1 MKRFLD
7 LHIPESTERDR
18 LLGKFQEHL
27 DSGIFIEGNDL
38 INFEKKFAALH
49 NKNYCVGVKTGTDA
63 LVLGLKALKLPL
75 GSKVITTP
83 FSWIASSTAIL
94 MAGLKPLYC
103 NIGKDLN
110 LDPKSFPEP
119 CPKDVSAILVVHLH
133 GIICQMDGII
143 EYANRFNLKIIE
155 DCAQA
160 FYSADNQSFLA
171 GTRGDISCF
180 SFNPM
185 KILPALGDGGAILT
199 DDISAMFD
207 LKELRHS
214 GISRDG
220 ATAKILS
227 NNCRLDSLQASFL
240 SIRLDYVKQ
249 KIERRSQLVAHY
261 KRLLP
266 FQVKVLEADM
276 GYRENHYVL
285 QTFAKNRDQL
295 REFLNANKI
304 EARIR
309 HNFLIYDHPI
319 FREFDPGQL
328 VERKFLDEILC
339 LPLHE
344 HLSLND
350 VEFICS
356 KVNEFYEVI
365 Q

>member
-7 LHIPESTERDR
+7 LHISKSSERDR
-18 LLGKFQEHL
+18 LLEKFKEHL
-27 DSGIFIEGNDL
+27 DSGVFIEGEEL
-38 INFEKKFAALH
+38 LNFEKKFATIH
-49 NKNYCVGVKTGTDA
+49 NKQYCVGVKTGTDA
-63 LVLGLKALKLPL
+63 LVLALKALKLPP

-94 MAGLKPLYC
+94 MAGLKPLFC

-110 LDPKSFPEP
+110 IDLKSFPEP
-119 CPKDVSAILVVHLH
+119 CPESVSAILVVHLH
-133 GIICQMDGII
+133 GIVCQMDGIL
-143 EYANRFNLKIIE
+143 EYANRYNLKIIE

-160 FYSADNQSFLA
+160 FYAADNKNFLA

-199 DDISAMFD
+199 NNSSTMLD

-214 GISRDG
+214 GISKDG
-220 ATAKILS
+220 ASAKILS

-240 SIRLDYVKQ
+240 SVRLDYVRE
-249 KIERRSQLVAHY
+249 KIERRSQLVDQY

-266 FQVKVLEADM
+266 WQIKVLEADL
-276 GYRENHYVL
+276 GCKENHYVL
-285 QTFAKNRDQL
+285 QTFSKSRDQL
-295 REFLNANKI
+295 LEYLNSNGI

-319 FREFDPGQL
+319 FGEYSPDDL

-344 HLSLND
+344 NLSFED
-350 VEFICS
+350 VNFICS
-356 KVNEFYEVI
+356 KVNEFYEI
-365 Q
+365 IK